1 MIPPLL
7 FARTEDCAHLVSLT
21 FRVEYTDGYPD
32 VLPKLSLEVEQGE
45 LEDEEI
51 SQLLEELQ
59 RVVCAPPSTLHR
71 ILSSKIAI

>member
-1 MIPPLL
+1 MITPLL
-7 FARTEDCAHLVSLT
+7 FARIEDCARIVSLT

-51 SQLLEELQ
+51 SQLLEELR
-59 RVVCAPPSTLHR
+59 RVVCAFPSTLHR
-71 ILSSKIAI
+71 ILSLKSAI